1 MCSPHVVHVALGVE
15 YYGAGVTLEEVKTNK
30 GHDVTTIDTKAG
42 AIKPGMAAL
51 SVLGGMAA
59 LGLTDNFVPYISE
72 RGSLWQFH
80 MLRSIM
86 AFGVLGVVVALG
98 FGALWPKRPLA
109 VLGRSLFQGGAMLIY
124 FGCLSV
130 LPIGVVVAGL
140 FTSPLFVVLISIL
153 FQGKTVGIFRWAAV
167 GLGFVGALM
176 VIRPDPA
183 ALNLISFLPI
193 VAGLLYA
200 VGAVATRAWC
210 EGEGTLTLTA
220 GFFGM
225 LGIFGTIGVLLVP
238 SEGVITVGHAGF
250 VLRSWGPL
258 DVQML
263 FWIAV
268 QAVGSLVG
276 IGLIFRGYLLGEASH
291 VAVFEYSLLVF
302 ASFWAWVLWG
312 QTVPVLGLIGMA
324 LIAAAGIII
333 AMRSNTPVQLRGPNM
348 PE

>member
-1 MCSPHVVHVALGVE
+1 
-15 YYGAGVTLEEVKTNK
+15 VTLEEVKTNK
-30 GHDVTTIDTKAG
+30 GQDVATGDV
-42 AIKPGMAAL
+42 KPGLAAI
-51 SVLGGMAA
+51 SVLCGMTA

-109 VLGRSLFQGGAMLIY
+109 VLGRSLFQAGAMLIY

-140 FTSPLFVVLISIL
+140 FTAPLFVVLISIV
-153 FQGKTVGIFRWAAV
+153 FQRKPVGPYRLAAV
-167 GLGFVGALM
+167 GLGFIGALM
-176 VIRPDPA
+176 VIRPDPN
-183 ALNLISFLPI
+183 ALDVVGFLPI
-193 VAGLLYA
+193 GAGLLYA
-200 VGAVATRAWC
+200 IGAVATRAWC
-210 EGEGTLTLTA
+210 EGEGTLSLTA

-225 LGIFGTIGVLLVP
+225 LGVFGAIGVLLLP
-238 SEGVITVGHAGF
+238 AGGPTGHEGF
-250 VLRSWGPL
+250 VVRAWGPI
-258 DVQML
+258 DGPML

-268 QAVGSLVG
+268 QAVGSLLG

-302 ASFWAWVLWG
+302 ASFWAWVLWD
-312 QTVPVLGLIGMA
+312 QTVTPFGLAGMGLIA
-324 LIAAAGIII
+324 LAGIII
-333 AMRSNTPVQLRGPNM
+333 ALRSNDPLPVRGTSIPD
-348 PE
+348 

>member
-1 MCSPHVVHVALGVE
+1 MNEQSTKPAL
-15 YYGAGVTLEEVKTNK
+15 A
-30 GHDVTTIDTKAG
+30 
-42 AIKPGMAAL
+42 AI

-59 LGLTDNFVPYISE
+59 LGLTDNFVPHISE

-80 MLRSIM
+80 LVRSVM
-86 AFGVLGVVVALG
+86 AFVVLGAVVAFG
-98 FGALWPKRPLA
+98 FGSLRAKRPMA
-109 VLGRSLFQGGAMLIY
+109 VLGRSLFQAGAMLIY

-153 FQGKTVGIFRWAAV
+153 FQGKTVGLFRWTAV
-167 GLGFVGALM
+167 VIGFVGALM

-183 ALNLISFLPI
+183 ALDPISFLPI

-200 VGAVATRAWC
+200 IGAVATRAWC
-210 EGEGTLTLTA
+210 EGESTLTLTA

-225 LGIFGTIGVLLVP
+225 LGVFGFIGVFVVSGEAP
-238 SEGVITVGHAGF
+238 AGHDGF

-258 DVQML
+258 DAEML
-263 FWIAV
+263 FWFAV
-268 QAVGSLVG
+268 QAVGSLIG

-302 ASFWAWVLWG
+302 ASFWAWVLWD
-312 QTVPVLGLIGMA
+312 QAVPVLGLFGMV
-324 LIAAAGIII
+324 LIALAGSII
-333 AMRSNTPVQLRGPNM
+333 ALRSTAPVGAGRV

>member
-1 MCSPHVVHVALGVE
+1 MNEQSTKPAL
-15 YYGAGVTLEEVKTNK
+15 A
-30 GHDVTTIDTKAG
+30 
-42 AIKPGMAAL
+42 AI

-59 LGLTDNFVPYISE
+59 LGLTDNFVPHISE

-80 MLRSIM
+80 LVRSVM
-86 AFGVLGVVVALG
+86 AFVVLGAVVA
-98 FGALWPKRPLA
+98 FGYGSLRAKRPVA
-109 VLGRSLFQGGAMLIY
+109 VLGRSLFQAGAMLIY

-153 FQGKTVGIFRWAAV
+153 FQGKTVGLFRWTAV
-167 GLGFVGALM
+167 VIGFVGALM
-176 VIRPDPA
+176 VIRPDPS
-183 ALNLISFLPI
+183 ALDPISFLPI

-200 VGAVATRAWC
+200 IGAVATRAWC
-210 EGEGTLTLTA
+210 EGESTLTLTA

-225 LGIFGTIGVLLVP
+225 LGVFGFIGVFVVSGEAP
-238 SEGVITVGHAGF
+238 AGHDGF

-258 DVQML
+258 DAEML
-263 FWIAV
+263 FWFAV
-268 QAVGSLVG
+268 QAVGSLIG

-302 ASFWAWVLWG
+302 ASFWAWVLWD
-312 QTVPVLGLIGMA
+312 QTVPVLGLFGMV
-324 LIAAAGIII
+324 LIALAGSII
-333 AMRSNTPVQLRGPNM
+333 ALRSTAPVGAGRV

>member
-1 MCSPHVVHVALGVE
+1 MAT
-15 YYGAGVTLEEVKTNK
+15 A
-30 GHDVTTIDTKAG
+30 DV
-42 AIKPGMAAL
+42 KPGLAAI
-51 SVLGGMAA
+51 SVLCGMAT
-59 LGLTDNFVPYISE
+59 LGLTDNFVPHISE

-86 AFGVLGVVVALG
+86 AFGVLGLVVALG
-98 FGALWPKRPLA
+98 FGALWPKRPIA
-109 VLGRSLFQGGAMLIY
+109 VLGRSLFMASAMLIY

-140 FTSPLFVVLISIL
+140 FTAPLFVVLISIL
-153 FQGKTVGIFRWAAV
+153 FQGKSVGPFRWAAV
-167 GLGFVGALM
+167 ALGFIGALM
-176 VIRPDPA
+176 VIQPDPN
-183 ALNLISFLPI
+183 ALDLVSFLPI

-225 LGIFGTIGVLLVP
+225 LGIFGAIGVLLMP
-238 SEGVITVGHAGF
+238 AGGPLGHEGF
-250 VLRSWGPL
+250 VLRAWGPI
-258 DVQML
+258 DAPML

-268 QAVGSLVG
+268 QAVGSLLG

-302 ASFWAWVLWG
+302 ASFWAWTLWDQSVTPLG
-312 QTVPVLGLIGMA
+312 FVGMGLIA
-324 LIAAAGIII
+324 LAGIII
-333 AMRSNTPVQLRGPNM
+333 ALRSSDPLPVRGTVIPD
-348 PE
+348 

>member
-1 MCSPHVVHVALGVE
+1 MNEQSTKPAL
-15 YYGAGVTLEEVKTNK
+15 A
-30 GHDVTTIDTKAG
+30 
-42 AIKPGMAAL
+42 AI

-59 LGLTDNFVPYISE
+59 LGLTDNFVPHISE

-80 MLRSIM
+80 LVRSVM
-86 AFGVLGVVVALG
+86 AFVVLGAVVAFG
-98 FGALWPKRPLA
+98 FGSLRAKRPVA
-109 VLGRSLFQGGAMLIY
+109 VLGRSLFQAGAMLIY

-153 FQGKTVGIFRWAAV
+153 FQGKSVGLFRWTAV
-167 GLGFVGALM
+167 VIGFVGALL
-176 VIRPDPA
+176 VIRPDPS
-183 ALNLISFLPI
+183 ALDPISFLPI

-200 VGAVATRAWC
+200 IGAVATRAWC
-210 EGEGTLTLTA
+210 EGESTLTLTA

-225 LGIFGTIGVLLVP
+225 LGVFGLIGVFVVSGEAP
-238 SEGVITVGHAGF
+238 AGHDGF

-258 DVQML
+258 DAEML
-263 FWIAV
+263 FWFAV
-268 QAVGSLVG
+268 QAVGSLIG

-302 ASFWAWVLWG
+302 ASFWAWVLWD
-312 QTVPVLGLIGMA
+312 QTVPVLGLFGMV
-324 LIAAAGIII
+324 LIALAGSII
-333 AMRSNTPVQLRGPNM
+333 ALRSTAPVGAGRV